1 MKKWKLERN
10 LAGFWFRVHR
20 KPLAL
25 NEYIFRDKP
34 LVLCNID
41 ELLRCAEY
49 CKDELLVHS
58 FRRLVRRACKRKYTE
73 NEKTNKT
80 TNL

>member
-10 LAGFWFRVHR
+10 STGFLFKMYR
-20 KPLAL
+20 KLPTS
-25 NEYIFRDKP
+25 NEYIFRNKP
-34 LVLCNID
+34 LALCNID
-41 ELLRCAEY
+41 ELLRCAKY
-49 CKDELLVHS
+49 CKDELSVCS
-58 FRRLVRRACKRKYTE
+58 FRRLVRQACERKYTE